1 MIETSTVGIGSTIT
15 YEWTIPKI
23 RVVSELNDKIDVAT
37 ELYVSLSASTT
48 FDHTYVSL
56 NNTGIGTTMVT
67 FPKTESTSKIID
79 VPLNTSGISTSFTAW
94 DSLTESQV
102 LGWVSSGVKTTNKND
117 LTWQILESKDKVLNP
132 LKYDIEDKTPVFYN
146 NEE

>member
-15 YEWTIPKI
+15 YEWTVPRI
-23 RVVSELNDKIDVAT
+23 RVVGEVNDKIDVAT

-56 NNTGIGTTMVT
+56 SNTGIGTT
-67 FPKTESTSKIID
+67 
-79 VPLNTSGISTSFTAW
+79 TSFTAW

-102 LGWVSSGVKTTNKND
+102 LGWVSSSVKTTNKND
-117 LTWQILESKDKVLNP
+117 LTSQILESKDKVLNP

>member
-15 YEWTIPKI
+15 YEWTVPRI
-23 RVVSELNDKIDVAT
+23 RVVGEVNDKIDVAT

-56 NNTGIGTTMVT
+56 SNTGIGTTMVT

-79 VPLNTSGISTSFTAW
+79 VALDTSGISTSFTAW

-102 LGWVSSGVKTTNKND
+102 LGWVSSSVKTTNKND
-117 LTWQILESKDKVLNP
+117 LTSQILESKDKVLNP